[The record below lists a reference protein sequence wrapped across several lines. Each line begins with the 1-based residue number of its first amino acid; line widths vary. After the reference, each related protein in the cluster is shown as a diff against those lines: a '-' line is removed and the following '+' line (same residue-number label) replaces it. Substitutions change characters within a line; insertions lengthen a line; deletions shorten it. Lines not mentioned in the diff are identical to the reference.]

1 MRALG
6 CEQERPTF
14 RTTSWTGFRPLAC
27 RESFTQA
34 LQIRFL
40 HSWFRASM
48 LKPVFFGQV
57 EVFFMRPI
65 IEKKAGGTNG
75 GSEPDLIPVKHSCLM
90 SITSVR
96 GMSVASVVSCKPTS
110 AMLK

>member
-75 GSEPDLIPVKHSCLM
+75 GSEPDLM

-96 GMSVASVVSCKPTS
+96 VMSVASVVSCKPTS